1 MTREELEALGMT
13 DRQLAEEYRKLFGV
27 DVDLSEPARRKMAFD
42 AVMARWH
49 TSAVVTTERKLGPF
63 AVDDPEEHERAKR
76 R

>member
-1 MTREELEALGMT
+1 MTHEELEALGMT
-13 DRQLAEEYRKLFGV
+13 DKQLAEEYRKLFGKE
-27 DVDLSEPARRKMAFD
+27 VDLSDPDRRRMAFD

-63 AVDDPEEHERAKR
+63 AVDDPEEHERSKR